1 MRTLLS
7 LLIVVLLVS
16 GCRNH
21 IERATNNITPS
32 GSGDTY
38 TIAYGGGSYSEVRTI
53 VYKAA
58 NQYCEK
64 QGKNFSI
71 QNEDKQGYYSGGRGM
86 FGMKSDVQ
94 LVFKCIQ
101 RDDQE
106 FQK

>member
-16 GCRNH
+16 GCNH

-32 GSGDTY
+32 GLGDSYTVTY
-38 TIAYGGGSYSEVRTI
+38 GDGRYAEARTI

-64 QGKNFSI
+64 KGKKLSI
-71 QNEDKQGYYSGGRGM
+71 QKESKQMVLGG
-86 FGMKSDVQ
+86 FGGSNVE
-94 LVFKCIQ
+94 LVFQCIQ